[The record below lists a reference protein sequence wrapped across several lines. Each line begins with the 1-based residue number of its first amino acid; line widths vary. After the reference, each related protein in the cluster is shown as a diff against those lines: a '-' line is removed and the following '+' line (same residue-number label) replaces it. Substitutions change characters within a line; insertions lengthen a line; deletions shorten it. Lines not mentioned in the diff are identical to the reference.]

1 MKLLLTSVGASNDSI
16 RAALVELLGK
26 PIEEA
31 SAVAVPTAMYAYPE
45 GVRWGWESIKSF
57 ADMGWREMGVL
68 ELTALPTLEDAHW
81 LSVLE
86 AADAI
91 LVGGGVTGYLSY
103 WFQESGL
110 AERLPPLL
118 RRGLVY
124 VGVSAGSMVATPGL
138 NVDRERLATT
148 GVYYDDEYDEGS
160 PAGAGSDAGLGLV
173 DFAIRP
179 HLGSEDFPGVTLAAM
194 EAAAAKLDYPLYA
207 IDDQTAL
214 QVVGDTVEVVS
225 EGEWHRF
232 EGATDGG

>member
-1 MKLLLTSVGASNDSI
+1 MKLLLTSAGASNDSI

-179 HLGSEDFPGVTLAAM
+179 HLGSEDFPVSL
-194 EAAAAKLDYPLYA
+194 LRPWRPPLPSSITRSTPSTTRRLSRSSA
-207 IDDQTAL
+207 TRSRSSPK
-214 QVVGDTVEVVS
+214 VS
-225 EGEWHRF
+225 G
-232 EGATDGG
+232 TDSREPPSGG

>member
-1 MKLLLTSVGASNDSI
+1 MKLLLTSAGTSNDSI

-45 GVRWGWESIKSF
+45 GVRWGWESLRHF

-68 ELTALPTLEDAHW
+68 ELTALPTLEEEHW
-81 LSVLE
+81 RSVVE

-91 LVGGGVTGYLSY
+91 LVGGGNTCYLSY

-118 RRGLVY
+118 DRGLVY
-124 VGVSAGSMVATPGL
+124 LGVSAGSMVVTPGL
-138 NVDRERLATT
+138 NVDRERLAAT
-148 GVYYDDEYDEGS
+148 GVYYDDEYDEVTI
-160 PAGAGSDAGLGLV
+160 AGAGSDAGLGLV
-173 DFAIRP
+173 AFGVRP
-179 HLGSEDFPGVTLAAM
+179 HLGSEDFPMVTEEAM
-194 EAAAAKLDYPLYA
+194 QRAAAKIDYPLYA

-214 QVVGDTVEVVS
+214 KVVDDRVQVVS
-225 EGEWHRF
+225 EGKWHRLSPP
-232 EGATDGG
+232 